1 MFHNRT
7 LVYCPRCS
15 LLTEQSM
22 LRSTCAST
30 NPSVSAW
37 GGGSTAILLLGLR
50 KLINGDQAGLGPT
63 LLGLTLGAAGFY
75 FGASKRD
82 TFLGM

>member
-1 MFHNRT
+1 MPHIPLPLIEVPLLALENGAHVARALVFHNRT

-37 GGGSTAILLLGLR
+37 GGGSDGDGRWACNTC
-50 KLINGDQAGLGPT
+50 LIP
-63 LLGLTLGAAGFY
+63 
-75 FGASKRD
+75 
-82 TFLGM
+82 